1 MKKKEIGEEIC
12 YLNPGYLKRTV
23 HRFGYQF
30 SARRYAGYFLG
41 LYGCV
46 AVLAFAF
53 RLKLP
58 SIIIIAAAS
67 ACFVP
72 GIFAMTYRNLYE
84 ARLLRMLP
92 PILNRCCIL
101 LKEGPRY

>member
-46 AVLAFAF
+46 AVLES
-53 RLKLP
+53 LP
-58 SIIIIAAAS
+58 LHLP
-67 ACFVP
+67 VL
-72 GIFAMTYRNLYE
+72 YRGY
-84 ARLLRMLP
+84 LP
-92 PILNRCCIL
+92 
-101 LKEGPRY
+101 